1 MHGQSAPAEPLSE
14 IFFGAF
20 SSDRKDRVL
29 EPIKIRSLADE
40 ALDSVV
46 AAITSGE
53 FEPGQKLSES
63 DLARQLGVSRG
74 PIREALQQL
83 EGKLVQRSPRLGVRV
98 IQFDDDSIE
107 QLFYLREALEG
118 MAARLAAIHAPP
130 GWADE
135 AERLLRR
142 DETEIREAQ
151 ARGYR
156 QHSPD
161 EEFHISI
168 ARASGSPN
176 IERIL
181 MSEVNYQLRI
191 ARLKSSMRPGRAE
204 EALRQHFDIVEAIR
218 SRDPDR
224 AERVMREH
232 ISSARA
238 YRMANIG

>member
-1 MHGQSAPAEPLSE
+1 M
-14 IFFGAF
+14 
-20 SSDRKDRVL
+20 
-29 EPIKIRSLADE
+29 EPIRIRSLADE
-40 ALDSVV
+40 ALERVV
-46 AAITSGE
+46 EAITSGE

-107 QLFYLREALEG
+107 HLFHLREALEG
-118 MAARLAAIHAPP
+118 MAARLAATNAPA

-142 DETEIREAQ
+142 DENEIREAN
-151 ARGYR
+151 ARIYR
-156 QHSPD
+156 QHTAD

-168 ARASGSPN
+168 ARAAASPS

-181 MSEVNYQLRI
+181 MNDVNYQLRI
-191 ARLKSSMRPGRAE
+191 ARLKSSSRPGRAE
-204 EALRQHFDIVEAIR
+204 EALRQHFDIVAAIR
-218 SRDPDR
+218 SRDPDL
-224 AERVMREH
+224 AERVMRDH
-232 ISSARA
+232 IRSARA
-238 YRMANIG
+238 YRLANSA

>member
-1 MHGQSAPAEPLSE
+1 M
-14 IFFGAF
+14 
-20 SSDRKDRVL
+20 

-98 IQFDDDSIE
+98 IQFDDDSIAH
-107 QLFYLREALEG
+107 LFHLREALEG
-118 MAARLAAIHAPP
+118 MAARLAAMNAPA

-135 AERLLRR
+135 ALQLLRR
-142 DETEIREAQ
+142 DESELRALQT
-151 ARGYR
+151 RGYR
-156 QHSPD
+156 QRSAD

-168 ARASGSPN
+168 ARASGSAN

-204 EALRQHFDIVEAIR
+204 AALQQHFDIVEAIR

-224 AERVMREH
+224 AEAVMRAH
-232 ISSARA
+232 IRSARD
-238 YRMANIG
+238 YRMTNIG